1 VELYDVAEWHEMFV
15 AAAGAAAALAG
26 LVFVAVSINVE
37 RILSF
42 HGLPERALQTILLLL
57 AAVVVSL
64 VSLIPQSIEAL
75 AVELLVVGIGLCA
88 GVFIVTRAA
97 FDTGGNPRWLISRV
111 GVLLPGS
118 LPTSSPAS
126 ASGRRRRRTRLGSP
140 RTGRRNGRWGEQRL
154 GAPRRDPALTMP
166 VRPAQPSS

>member
-1 VELYDVAEWHEMFV
+1 MAYSTSVELYDVAEWHEMFV

-64 VSLIPQSIEAL
+64 ISLIPQSIEAL
-75 AVELLVVGIGLCA
+75 AVELLIGGIALCV

-97 FDTGGNPRWLISRV
+97 FDTGGHPLWLVSRV

-118 LPTSSPAS
+118 VPYLIAGVSLLVGAGGGL
-126 ASGRRRRRTRLGSP
+126 AWVALGLV
-140 RTGRRNGRWGEQRL
+140 GGMA
-154 GAPRRDPALTMP
+154 GAVMNAWVLLVEILR
-166 VRPAQPSS
+166 

>member
-1 VELYDVAEWHEMFV
+1 MAEWHEMFV

-64 VSLIPQSIEAL
+64 ISLIPQSIEAL

-118 LPTSSPAS
+118 VPYLVAGVSLLAGTGGGLAWV
-126 ASGRRRRRTRLGSP
+126 ALGLV
-140 RTGRRNGRWGEQRL
+140 GGMV
-154 GAPRRDPALTMP
+154 GAVSNAWVLLVEILR
-166 VRPAQPSS
+166 

>member
-1 VELYDVAEWHEMFV
+1 MAEWHEMFV

-75 AVELLVVGIGLCA
+75 AVELLVVGIGT
-88 GVFIVTRAA
+88 VR
-97 FDTGGNPRWLISRV
+97 RRV
-111 GVLLPGS
+111 HRHPGR
-118 LPTSSPAS
+118 LRHRRQPALADL
-126 ASGRRRRRTRLGSP
+126 ASGRASARKPPYLVAGVSLWPAPEADSP
-140 RTGRRNGRWGEQRL
+140 G
-154 GAPRRDPALTMP
+154 
-166 VRPAQPSS
+166 